1 MDVTRQGLLQ
11 MDTSSENQLKQFTQ
25 ELFLTE
31 NDVKHTF
38 KAPCCCFENA
48 PNTALNI
55 VLIINVSIDYNWFEV
70 PNLLRKKNML
80 K

>member
-1 MDVTRQGLLQ
+1 MNEKMSD
-11 MDTSSENQLKQFTQ
+11 EKWI
-25 ELFLTE
+25 TE
-31 NDVKHTF
+31 NAVKALS

-48 PNTALNI
+48 PNTALTI

-70 PNLLRKKNML
+70 PNLPWKKNIL